1 MGAPT
6 PRDRLIVA
14 LDFPTVD
21 DARRMVA
28 ALGDRVTFYKVGL
41 QLVFAGGLP
50 FARELVASGKR
61 LFLDVKLL
69 DIGNTVSAAVESIVA
84 LGVDFVTVHGY
95 PQAMRAAVAGR
106 GSSPL
111 KLLAVTVMTSL
122 SDADLEDAGYRDGVA
137 DLVQKRSADAKAA
150 GIDGI
155 VAAASEA
162 AAIRRIVGPGM
173 TIVTPGIRP
182 PGAAIGDQKRVAT
195 PAEAIAAGADYLVI
209 GRPITS
215 AADPRGAADA
225 IVADIERG
233 LSKRV
238 A

>member
-1 MGAPT
+1 
-6 PRDRLIVA
+6 
-14 LDFPTVD
+14 
-21 DARRMVA
+21 
-28 ALGDRVTFYKVGL
+28 
-41 QLVFAGGLP
+41 
-50 FARELVASGKR
+50 
-61 LFLDVKLL
+61 
-69 DIGNTVSAAVESIVA
+69 
-84 LGVDFVTVHGY
+84 
-95 PQAMRAAVAGR
+95 
-106 GSSPL
+106 
-111 KLLAVTVMTSL
+111 MTSL
-122 SDADLEDAGYRDGVA
+122 SDADLEHAGYRDGVA